1 MSDMDRRGFIKLLG
15 TATGLGLAGFPGISS
30 AAELLPKKGRRVVVV
45 GGGYGGAIVA
55 KYIRLQDPSIE
66 VVLIERDRKFVSCP
80 FSNLVI
86 GGLRDLS
93 DNIITYDKLAAN
105 NSIRM
110 VYGEVTAVDAAARKV
125 AVAGGTLSY
134 DRLVLSPGIDFRFDE
149 IEGYDP
155 VETPRL
161 IPHAWKAGEQTM
173 LLRMQLVDLPRGGTV
188 VMSIPLA
195 PFRCP
200 PGPYERISMMAM
212 HLKGHNPTA
221 KIIVLDANP
230 DIVSKSALFKKAWEK
245 HYAGLIEYRSGNK
258 VVKVDNRKRAVDNGV
273 EEIRGD
279 LVNLVP
285 PQKAG
290 LIAHQAGV
298 VGEDRKWCPVNPLT
312 FESTLVKD
320 VHVIGDAC
328 MAGAMPKSGYAAN
341 SQAKVCA
348 ANIVQLM
355 NGKALIDPSHVN
367 VCYSYVSD
375 KEAISVAAVY
385 KVEAG
390 KTIAVPNSGGVSPDL
405 SEQEA
410 VYARSWIKNILHEMS
425 S

>member
-1 MSDMDRRGFIKLLG
+1 MSNMNRRSFIKLLG
-15 TATGLGLAGFPGISS
+15 AATGIGLAGAPRIVS

-55 KYIRLQDPSIE
+55 KYIRLHDPSIE
-66 VVLIERDRKFVSCP
+66 VVMIERDRQFVSCP

-86 GGLRDLS
+86 GGFRDLRD
-93 DNIITYDKLAAN
+93 NTIAYDKLAAN
-105 NSIRM
+105 NGIQ
-110 VYGEVTAVDAAARKV
+110 VIHGEVTAVDTAARKV
-125 AVAGGTLSY
+125 ALSGGTLSY
-134 DRLVLSPGIDFRFDE
+134 DRLVLSPGIDFRFEE

-155 VETPRL
+155 VETPGL
-161 IPHAWKAGEQTM
+161 IPHAWKAGEQTL
-173 LLRMQLVDLPRGGTV
+173 LLRRQLTALPKGGTV

-200 PGPYERISMMAM
+200 PGPYERISMMAW
-212 HLKGHNPTA
+212 HLKKHNPGA

-230 DIVSKSALFKKAWEK
+230 DIVSKGALFRKAWEK
-245 HYAGLIEYRSGNK
+245 HYKSMIEYRSGNR
-258 VVKVDNRKRAVDNGV
+258 VVKVDGRKRSVDNGV

-290 LIAHQAGV
+290 LIAHRAGV
-298 VGEDRKWCPVNPLT
+298 VGEDGKWCPVDQLS
-312 FESTLVKD
+312 FESTLVKG

-328 MAGAMPKSGYAAN
+328 MAGAMPKSGYSAN

-348 ANIVQLM
+348 TNIVQMM
-355 NGKALIDPSHVN
+355 NGKELIDPSHAN
-367 VCYSYVSD
+367 VCYSYVTEN
-375 KEAISVAAVY
+375 EAISVAFVY

-390 KTIAVPNSGGVSPDL
+390 KTIAVPGSGGVSPDL

-410 VYARSWIKNILHEMS
+410 VYAQSWIRNILHEMS
-425 S
+425 T